1 MYKPITRAVAKNDDK
16 SKSNFP
22 TPKMERKS
30 DHVSSLLREFPLWL
44 SGLRTQLVSMR
55 MRVPSLALLGGLR
68 IWRGCVCSVGR
79 QVQLQFDPLPGNLH
93 MAYMRP

>member
-55 MRVPSLALLGGLR
+55 MCVQSLALLSELR
-68 IWRGCVCSVGR
+68 IQCCHKLQCRL
-79 QVQLQFDPLPGNLH
+79 QMQLRSGF
-93 MAYMRP
+93 AVAVV